1 MGESQR
7 FLVVEWRKT
16 TGVPFYFTFEARNT
30 IESRRVRQANS
41 NLTTT
46 CQHVAGPQS
55 GSPPHPL
62 LHDSAATTRHYTVR
76 PLQGSSWCHHGSV
89 HHFFLAGCVGISLHF
104 VEMSSDDEE
113 EQGEEGDEA
122 EREEEEER
130 SSGNEA
136 SDGGEA
142 AATTVK
148 ARRVTG
154 TEPAA
159 KKLKLRRSNRKR
171 GSKPVGLQIGDA
183 VEGKYG
189 PLCVVAGGVRRSRS
203 TLRGYIV
210 AEAGGG

>member
-1 MGESQR
+1 M
-7 FLVVEWRKT
+7 
-16 TGVPFYFTFEARNT
+16 
-30 IESRRVRQANS
+30 
-41 NLTTT
+41 
-46 CQHVAGPQS
+46 
-55 GSPPHPL
+55 
-62 LHDSAATTRHYTVR
+62 
-76 PLQGSSWCHHGSV
+76 
-89 HHFFLAGCVGISLHF
+89 HF

-122 EREEEEER
+122 EQEEEEEKEER

-148 ARRVTG
+148 VRRVTG

-171 GSKPVGLQIGDA
+171 GSKPVGLQNGDA

-210 AEAGGG
+210 AEAGGGKKTACTFGGRESIPAVRTRASSSPPLAASHPPS

>member
-1 MGESQR
+1 
-7 FLVVEWRKT
+7 
-16 TGVPFYFTFEARNT
+16 
-30 IESRRVRQANS
+30 
-41 NLTTT
+41 
-46 CQHVAGPQS
+46 
-55 GSPPHPL
+55 
-62 LHDSAATTRHYTVR
+62 
-76 PLQGSSWCHHGSV
+76 
-89 HHFFLAGCVGISLHF
+89 
-104 VEMSSDDEE
+104 MSSDDEE

-122 EREEEEER
+122 EQEEEEER

-136 SDGGEA
+136 SDGGET

-148 ARRVTG
+148 ARRVAG

-210 AEAGGG
+210 AEAGGGKKNCWHVRWEGVDPSRANSREQQSTTGGIPSTKLKITLAGADTDDDGDSSACEADAMEGEWDEDFESSEDGTEQESEDEDLSKPDIHVHQRQNSDFF